1 MATNSRV
8 RIDSD
13 IEVYLRSQSER
24 VIGITPDKLTA
35 ADLTTITNRVLYEH
49 KLAQTM
55 MRQEFISRVLGWLK
69 GVLPGMGGNGSKVV
83 AMATPAAGIAPQP
96 QPPVLPS
103 DDLDFAADFAA
114 QFDEDAA

>member
-35 ADLTTITNRVLYEH
+35 ADLTTLTNRVLYEH

-55 MRQEFISRVLGWLK
+55 MRQEFIPRILGWLK
-69 GVLPGMGGNGSKVV
+69 GVLPSVAGNGNKVV
-83 AMATPAAGIAPQP
+83 AIATPQQAA
-96 QPPVLPS
+96 LPS

>member
-24 VIGITPDKLTA
+24 VMGMAPDKLTA
-35 ADLTTITNRVLYEH
+35 ADLTTLTNRVLYEH

-55 MRQEFISRVLGWLK
+55 MRQEFIPRVLGWLK
-69 GVLPGMGGNGSKVV
+69 GVLPGMGGNGNKVV
-83 AMATPAAGIAPQP
+83 AIATQP
-96 QPPVLPS
+96 QQPVLPS

>member
-24 VIGITPDKLTA
+24 IMGITPDKLTA
-35 ADLTTITNRVLYEH
+35 ADLTTLTNRVLYEH

-55 MRQEFISRVLGWLK
+55 MRQEFIPRVLGWLK
-69 GVLPGMGGNGSKVV
+69 GVLPGMGGNGNKVV
-83 AMATPAAGIAPQP
+83 AIATQP
-96 QPPVLPS
+96 QQPVLPS

>member
-13 IEVYLRSQSER
+13 IEAYIRSQSER
-24 VIGITPDKLTA
+24 VMGIAPDKLTA
-35 ADLTTITNRVLYEH
+35 ADLTTLTNRVLYEH
-49 KLAQTM
+49 KLAQSM
-55 MRQEFISRVLGWLK
+55 MQQEFIPRLFSWLK
-69 GVLPGMGGNGSKVV
+69 GVLPAVGGNSNKVV
-83 AMATPAAGIAPQP
+83 AIAPQP
-96 QPPVLPS
+96 QQPALAS

>member
-1 MATNSRV
+1 MATHSRV

-24 VIGITPDKLTA
+24 VIGITANKLTA
-35 ADLTTITNRVLYEH
+35 ADLTTLTNRVLYEH

-69 GVLPGMGGNGSKVV
+69 GVLPGVGGNGNKVV
-83 AMATPAAGIAPQP
+83 AITPQP
-96 QPPVLPS
+96 QQQALPS

>member
-24 VIGITPDKLTA
+24 VMGITPDKLTA
-35 ADLTTITNRVLYEH
+35 ADLTTLTNRVLYEH

-55 MRQEFISRVLGWLK
+55 MQQEFIPRVLGWLK
-69 GVLPGMGGNGSKVV
+69 GVLPGVGGNGNKVI
-83 AMATPAAGIAPQP
+83 ALATQP
-96 QPPVLPS
+96 QQPALPN

>member
-13 IEVYLRSQSER
+13 IEAYIRSQSER
-24 VIGITPDKLTA
+24 VMGIAPDKLTA
-35 ADLTTITNRVLYEH
+35 ADLTTLTNRVLYEH
-49 KLAQTM
+49 KLAQSM
-55 MRQEFISRVLGWLK
+55 MQQEFIPRLFSWLK
-69 GVLPGMGGNGSKVV
+69 GVLPAVGDNSNKVV
-83 AMATPAAGIAPQP
+83 AIAPQP
-96 QPPVLPS
+96 QQPALAS

>member
-24 VIGITPDKLTA
+24 VMGMAPDKLTA
-35 ADLTTITNRVLYEH
+35 ADLTTLTNRVLYEH

-55 MRQEFISRVLGWLK
+55 MRQEFIPRVLGWLK
-69 GVLPGMGGNGSKVV
+69 GVLPSVGGNGNKVV
-83 AMATPAAGIAPQP
+83 AIATQP
-96 QPPVLPS
+96 QQPVLPS

>member
-24 VIGITPDKLTA
+24 VMGITPDKLTA
-35 ADLTTITNRVLYEH
+35 ADLTTLTNRVLYEH

-69 GVLPGMGGNGSKVV
+69 GVLPSVGGNGNKVV
-83 AMATPAAGIAPQP
+83 AIATQP
-96 QPPVLPS
+96 QQPVLPS

>member
-83 AMATPAAGIAPQP
+83 AIAPQP

>member
-24 VIGITPDKLTA
+24 VMGITPDKLTA
-35 ADLTTITNRVLYEH
+35 ADLTTLTNRVLYEH

-69 GVLPGMGGNGSKVV
+69 GVLPGVGGNGNKVV
-83 AMATPAAGIAPQP
+83 AIATQP
-96 QPPVLPS
+96 QQAALPS

>member
-24 VIGITPDKLTA
+24 VLGITPDKLTA
-35 ADLTTITNRVLYEH
+35 ADLTTLTNRVLYEH

-55 MRQEFISRVLGWLK
+55 MRQEFIPRVLGWLK
-69 GVLPGMGGNGSKVV
+69 GVLPGVGGNGNKVV
-83 AMATPAAGIAPQP
+83 AIATQP
-96 QPPVLPS
+96 QQPVLPS